1 MRKNLQSIFGEFETY
16 LISQAPKAPSFHPYF
31 EKALWEMVENGG
43 KRFRPKLLLSIVD
56 AYKPKSIQK
65 AFSSA
70 LALEILHTYSLIH
83 DDLPAM
89 DNADLRRGAQTL
101 HCKYDECGAILIG
114 DALNTH
120 SFYCIATSKLKP
132 KIKNKL
138 IKILSYN
145 GGIYGMV
152 LGQALDCYF
161 EKQTLPLKDLR
172 TIHLNKTAKLIAA
185 SLQMGGI
192 IAKCDKT
199 TCKTLYKIG
208 LDLGLFFQI
217 RDDIIDATQ
226 SSKEA
231 GKTTHNDLQKN
242 SYVNLLGLKSAQIET
257 KKLQISIQ
265 KQLHSLTPKAQRNL
279 AILLSKYFTF

>member
-1 MRKNLQSIFGEFETY
+1 
-16 LISQAPKAPSFHPYF
+16 
-31 EKALWEMVENGG
+31 
-43 KRFRPKLLLSIVD
+43 
-56 AYKPKSIQK
+56 
-65 AFSSA
+65 
-70 LALEILHTYSLIH
+70 
-83 DDLPAM
+83 
-89 DNADLRRGAQTL
+89 
-101 HCKYDECGAILIG
+101 
-114 DALNTH
+114 
-120 SFYCIATSKLKP
+120 
-132 KIKNKL
+132 
-138 IKILSYN
+138 
-145 GGIYGMV
+145 MV

-242 SYVNLLGLKSAQIET
+242 SYVNLLGLKSAQIEA

-279 AILLSKYFTF
+279 EILLSKYFTF